1 MTDTKNPAGPGNA
14 GNKAA
19 RWLGGRHPHWLHYAA
34 LAVVH
39 AGLGVVAALEL
50 GLPAAAADF
59 AIAAVYAHLAFGGG
73 RPPATGT

>member
-1 MTDTKNPAGPGNA
+1 MVDTKKPAWLG
-14 GNKAA
+14 AA
-19 RWLGGRHPHWLHYAA
+19 RNKLARWPRRHPHWLHYAA

>member
-1 MTDTKNPAGPGNA
+1 MNATENTAMPG
-14 GNKAA
+14 GIHKPWWKGKWP
-19 RWLGGRHPHWLHYAA
+19 RRHPHWLHYAA

-59 AIAAVYAHLAFGGG
+59 AIAAVYAHLAFGG